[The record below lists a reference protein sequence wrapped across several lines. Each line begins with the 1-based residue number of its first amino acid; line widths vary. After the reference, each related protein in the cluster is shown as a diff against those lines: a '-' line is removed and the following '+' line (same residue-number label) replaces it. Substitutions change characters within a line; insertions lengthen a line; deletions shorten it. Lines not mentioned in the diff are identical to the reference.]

1 MSSEIIQVIQ
11 EQSSLRQAESSDAG
25 LAESEAE
32 SQYLSFEV
40 GNEIFAVS
48 ILKVQEIRA
57 WEHPTFLPNSPEYIN
72 GVLNLRGTIVPV
84 MDLRKR
90 FKFGSY
96 LYDATTVIIILKNK
110 IANKDRLMGC
120 VVDGVSDVFS
130 YDENDIS
137 DAPDY
142 ASNLDARFIAGIM
155 SVHKQAVTL
164 LNLNNLLN
172 LEMIDHPFSGDKL
185 RHG

>member
-1 MSSEIIQVIQ
+1 MSSEILQVIQ
-11 EQSSLRQAESSDAG
+11 EQNSLRHAKDNDAEMAK
-25 LAESEAE
+25 SEAE

-57 WEHPTFLPNSPEYIN
+57 WELPTFLPNSPDYIS

-90 FKFGSY
+90 FKFGSH
-96 LYDATTVIIILKNK
+96 LYDATTVIIILKSK
-110 IANKDRLMGC
+110 SANKDRLMGC

-130 YDENDIS
+130 YEASDIS

-142 ASNLDARFIAGIM
+142 ASNLDARFIVGIM

-172 LEMIDHPFSGDKL
+172 LEMIEHPFSGDKL